1 MKSYKNFD
9 LTNYNSYRVVASC
22 KEVFFPN
29 TEKEVIDCF
38 VNNENLILLGSGH
51 NIILSKEFYEDKF
64 IVFNGNFNK
73 IHVSNDII
81 EAESGAWM
89 GDLSQI
95 ALDNSLTGLEMFYDI
110 PSSLGGAVVMNAG
123 ASGQEIKDF
132 LIKVKYLDLADGVV
146 KVMHKDEMSFEYR
159 NSFFQKNTNKI
170 VLKAW
175 LKLEKFD
182 KEKIAFK
189 MESLK
194 ANRWGKQPKAFPN
207 GGSVFKRPEGYF
219 VGAIIDDL
227 NLKGYT
233 VGGAKISNKH
243 GGFIINYENATG
255 SDILNIINHIKNL
268 VYKKLGV
275 NLEIE
280 QRII

>member
-9 LTNYNSYRVVASC
+9 LTNYNSYRIVAIC
-22 KEVFFPN
+22 REVFFPN
-29 TEKEVIDCF
+29 TEEEVIECYL
-38 VNNENLILLGSGH
+38 NNENLILLGSGH

-73 IHVSNDII
+73 IIVSNDII

-89 GDLSQI
+89 GDISQL
-95 ALDNSLTGLEMFYDI
+95 ALDNGLTGLEMFYDI

-146 KVMHKDEMSFEYR
+146 KIISKEDMSFEYR
-159 NSFFQKNTNKI
+159 NSFFQKNTDKI

-182 KEKIAFK
+182 KEEIAFK
-189 MESLK
+189 MEDLK

-207 GGSVFKRPEGYF
+207 GGSVFKRPEGHF
-219 VGAIIDDL
+219 VGAIIDELD
-227 NLKGYT
+227 LKGYT

-243 GGFIINYENATG
+243 GGFIINYQNATG
-255 SDILNIINHIKNL
+255 SDILNIIDHVKNL
-268 VYKKLGV
+268 VQEKLGV
-275 NLEIE
+275 SLEVE